1 MLYTLQANSHGK
13 VKEMNKLL
21 ALLFGLTLSLPSAHA
36 EITSESFLFEVFD
49 GCIEEPMEDTALG
62 AQLEYCA
69 CFTNLMSKEMTL
81 EEATML
87 SLDILAADDDEQGE
101 KVLLAN
107 EKARKLIAQCMPRL
121 YD

>member
-1 MLYTLQANSHGK
+1 
-13 VKEMNKLL
+13 MNKPL
-21 ALLFGLTLSLPSAHA
+21 ALLLDSRSHRLFDGLQV
-36 EITSESFLFEVFD
+36 FEVFD
-49 GCIEEPMEDTALG
+49 GCIEEPMEDTTLG

>member
-1 MLYTLQANSHGK
+1 MLQATAHRK
-13 VKEMNKLL
+13 VREMNKPP
-21 ALLFGLTLSLPSAHA
+21 ALLFGLTLLLSSAHA

-49 GCIEEPMEDTALG
+49 GCIKEPMEDTTLG

-81 EEATML
+81 EEATIL

-121 YD
+121 YE

>member
-1 MLYTLQANSHGK
+1 MG
-13 VKEMNKLL
+13 
-21 ALLFGLTLSLPSAHA
+21 ALKRPWKTRLS
-36 EITSESFLFEVFD
+36 
-49 GCIEEPMEDTALG
+49 
-62 AQLEYCA
+62 EYCA

-121 YD
+121 YE

>member
-1 MLYTLQANSHGK
+1 MG
-13 VKEMNKLL
+13 
-21 ALLFGLTLSLPSAHA
+21 ALKSPWKTRLS
-36 EITSESFLFEVFD
+36 
-49 GCIEEPMEDTALG
+49 ED
-62 AQLEYCA
+62 CA

-107 EKARKLIAQCMPRL
+107 EKGRKLIAQCMPRL
-121 YD
+121 YE